1 VIAPT
6 DALLEFA
13 RDNDPPLRP
22 PILLNPAPV
31 IPTEPPLMPPTRLAV
46 PPMLSVPVATAFV
59 MEALPVKVVRPVL
72 VKLVSEPLL
81 KKFVVP
87 VPLRVPAV
95 ITPPKVSVEAFA
107 NEPKLPLATV
117 NSAEPPVTFT
127 ALPPCSALLT
137 VRRPLLTFNVP
148 L

>member
-1 VIAPT
+1 
-6 DALLEFA
+6 
-13 RDNDPPLRP
+13 
-22 PILLNPAPV
+22 
-31 IPTEPPLMPPTRLAV
+31 
-46 PPMLSVPVATAFV
+46 MLSVPVATAFV

-127 ALPPCSALLT
+127 AFPPWSALLT